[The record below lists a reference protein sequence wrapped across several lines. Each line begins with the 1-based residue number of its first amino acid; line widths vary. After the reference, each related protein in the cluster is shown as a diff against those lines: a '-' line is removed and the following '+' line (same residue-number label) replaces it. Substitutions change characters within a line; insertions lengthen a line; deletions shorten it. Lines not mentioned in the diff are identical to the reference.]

1 MTTRTKNIILFPLN
15 LLHRV
20 SPKLTLKILFRL
32 KTHHKLNLKN
42 PSSFNEKLQWVKL
55 NYKNPL
61 LPKLVDKYTV
71 RDYISQKAPE
81 LLTKLYWQ
89 GFDANDIPWD
99 ELPNKFVLKVTHG
112 SSYNIIC
119 KDKSAL
125 DKKECT
131 KKLNKWLKGKFL
143 RCYGEWFY
151 GVEKPRIIIEEFLDT
166 KTGKVPDD
174 YKVYCFN
181 GKPEYVLL
189 CTGRF
194 EDTKSTMYDTD
205 WIYQNVKLGYKSN
218 SETPK
223 PENLDELLKYAKLLS
238 EDFPH
243 VRVDLYNINGKIY
256 FGELTFTDGAG
267 FDRIE
272 PYDFDLKLGN
282 LFELK
287 EF

>member
-1 MTTRTKNIILFPLN
+1 MTTKTKNIILFPLN
-15 LLHRV
+15 LLHRI

-42 PSSFNEKLQWVKL
+42 PVSFNEKLQWVKL

-61 LPKLVDKYTV
+61 LPKLVDKYSV
-71 RDYISQKAPE
+71 RDYIAAKAPE

-89 GFDANDIPWD
+89 GFNANDIPWD
-99 ELPNKFVLKVTHG
+99 ELPEKFVLKVTHG

-119 KDKSAL
+119 KDKNAL
-125 DKKECT
+125 DKKACA
-131 KKLNKWLKGKFL
+131 KKLNKWLKEKFL

-151 GVEKPRIIIEEFLDT
+151 GIEKPRIIIEEFLDT

-194 EDTKSTMYDTD
+194 EDTKSTMYDTN
-205 WIYQNVKLGYKSN
+205 WVYQNVRLGYKSN

-223 PENLDELLKYAKLLS
+223 PENLDELLKYAKLLC

-282 LFELK
+282 LFKLK